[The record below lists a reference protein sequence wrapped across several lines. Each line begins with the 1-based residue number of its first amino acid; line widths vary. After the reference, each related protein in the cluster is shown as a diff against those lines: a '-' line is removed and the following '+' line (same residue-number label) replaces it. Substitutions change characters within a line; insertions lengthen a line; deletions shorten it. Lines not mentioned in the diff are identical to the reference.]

1 MRNKMNQGH
10 ETLSL
15 DSNRVGKWR
24 IFVLNRMSLET
35 SAANHY
41 QNYPCT
47 SLSPIY
53 PKEELVKV
61 HLVTFWRLI
70 YSKKNNYFFLTEKKN
85 SKQKYP
91 TEQQLLSCSIPALCM
106 TADFAHVFHFKAK
119 PANGPRTFQD
129 TLLSSNKL
137 TCECVCPCRTTK
149 FLTKSTFTTSI
160 YLGSNSAPMLYFPL
174 LF

>member
-61 HLVTFWRLI
+61 DLVTFWRLI
-70 YSKKNNYFFLTEKKN
+70 YSKKNNYFFLTEKKKIS
-85 SKQKYP
+85 SKNTQP
-91 TEQQLLSCSIPALCM
+91 SNNFFRAVFQLFVWQPFLRAYSILKQNPL
-106 TADFAHVFHFKAK
+106 T
-119 PANGPRTFQD
+119 GRE
-129 TLLSSNKL
+129 LSSIRFSVATNWL
-137 TCECVCPCRTTK
+137 VNVFVPAAQQNFSR
-149 FLTKSTFTTSI
+149 
-160 YLGSNSAPMLYFPL
+160 NRRL
-174 LF
+174 LRPYI